1 MPRCHLPLVAIAL
14 GALSWAC
21 EEGPPP
27 AEPIPSQMADPAAEP
42 PTPHTPPIAD
52 DDPPAPDDPAPP
64 SDEPE
69 PPPVDRNDS
78 PAFVAQPPVMAR
90 LTADQHRATL
100 VDLFG
105 EGLPATPVE
114 PDTNP
119 HLYYGIGAATTEVS
133 AGGVEQYA
141 DVAFSIAA
149 AVFAEPG
156 RRARILSCA
165 PQAADDD
172 CVRRFIRE
180 AGRRILRRPLDPD
193 EQDRWLT
200 VAAATAEGDPL
211 RGVET
216 VLAGWLQSPSFLYR
230 VERGEPSP
238 TADDPGRLRYTD
250 YEMATRL
257 AYLLTNS
264 TPDAELL
271 DAAERGELVEASGL
285 EAQTRRLLGLPRARE
300 AVQDFFAQYLDLP
313 RLARVQR
320 DPAAYPGF
328 DAHLLWAMETE
339 VRLLVDDLVFRRG
352 ADIRELLSA
361 PRGYVNR
368 GLATLYGIEAPGATG
383 AVFVPVDFGPETPR
397 AGVLGLAAFLTM
409 NAHPT
414 ETSPTLRGKYVR
426 ERVLCQT
433 VPPPPD
439 DIDLNLAPGE
449 DDPPTLRERL
459 EQHREDPACRSCHR
473 FIDPPGFLFEH
484 FDSIGRHREAVDGFP
499 VDASGDLDGA
509 ALDDS
514 VDLATLLRDDP
525 RVARCIARQLY
536 RYANN
541 RLDTIDERA
550 VIDELQSAMETD
562 DYAFDRLV
570 VALVQ
575 SRGFRTLAPPDESE
589 APPADATPEGGER

>member
-1 MPRCHLPLVAIAL
+1 MRRRRLSLAAIAI
-14 GALSWAC
+14 GATLLAC

-27 AEPIPSQMADPAAEP
+27 TAPAPLPPTVDAPEADPSPAPPPETPAESDDPAGDTPEP
-42 PTPHTPPIAD
+42 PD
-52 DDPPAPDDPAPP
+52 DAPAPRPDPPAQT
-64 SDEPE
+64 
-69 PPPVDRNDS
+69 
-78 PAFVAQPPVMAR
+78 PAFVPSAPVMAR
-90 LTADQHRATL
+90 LTATQYRNTL
-100 VDLFG
+100 ADLFG
-105 EGLPATPVE
+105 PDLPATPVE
-114 PDTNP
+114 ADTNP

-141 DVAFSIAA
+141 DAAFDIAA
-149 AVFAEPG
+149 AVFAAPE
-156 RRARILSCA
+156 RRARILGCV
-165 PQAADDD
+165 PQAADDA
-172 CVRRFIRE
+172 CIRAFVRDT
-180 AGRRILRRPLDPD
+180 GRRILRRPLTAA

-200 VAAATAEGDPL
+200 VAAATAEGAPL
-211 RGVET
+211 RGAET

-230 VERGEPSP
+230 IERGEPAP
-238 TADDPGRLRYTD
+238 AADDPDRLRYTA

-257 AYLLTNS
+257 AYLVTNS

-271 DAAERGELVEASGL
+271 DAAERGDLVEPAGIA
-285 EAQTRRLLGLPRARE
+285 AQTRRLLATPRARD
-300 AVQDFFAQYLDLP
+300 AVQAFFAQYLDLP

-320 DPAAYPGF
+320 DPADYPGF

-339 VRLLVDDLVFRRG
+339 VKLLVDDVVFRRG
-352 ADIRELLSA
+352 ADIRELFSA
-361 PRGYVNR
+361 PRGYVNST
-368 GLATLYGIEAPGATG
+368 LAALYGVDAPGAAG
-383 AVFVPVDFGPETPR
+383 SIFVPVDFGEGTPR

-409 NAHPT
+409 NAHPS
-414 ETSPTLRGKYVR
+414 ETSPTLRGKFVR
-426 ERVLCQT
+426 ERVLCQS

-459 EQHREDPACRSCHR
+459 EQHRDDPACSSCHR

-499 VDASGDLDGA
+499 IDATGELDGTP
-509 ALDDS
+509 LDDS

-525 RVARCIARQLY
+525 RVGRCIARQLY

-550 VIDELQSAMETD
+550 IIDELQAAMVDD
-562 DYAFDRLV
+562 DYAFDRLL

-575 SRGFRTLAPPDESE
+575 SRGFRLISPPVEDDGTN
-589 APPADATPEGGER
+589 PADGGER